1 MQMASNPSSYNWKE
15 IISSQ
20 SGAWKPNFAEIWRYR
35 DLMMLLV
42 HRDFVTFYKQT
53 VLGPIWF
60 VLQPILSTALYMFI
74 FGRVA
79 HLSTDGIP
87 QILFYLSG
95 ITAWN
100 YFAECVTK
108 TSNAFTVN
116 AGIFGKV
123 YFPRLIVP
131 LSTIISNL
139 LKLGIQMLLFVSVL
153 IYFLAHDRVSMSISS
168 LGLILPFILMMA
180 LLGLG
185 VGLIISSLTTRY
197 RDLQFLVQFG
207 IQLMMFATPVVYPLS
222 MIPVEQRWLLQ
233 INPMTTVIEGF
244 RYVFFGRATLDMYA
258 VCYSIGVTILL
269 VFAGLVIFH
278 RVERSFID
286 TV

>member
-1 MQMASNPSSYNWKE
+1 MASNPSSYNWKE